1 MVRVEYID
9 GTSED
14 IEDILERKS
23 DAYRYA
29 QDTQVFYIETQ
40 NEIVTIPREFVK
52 SIRYMTV

>member
-14 IEDILERKS
+14 IEDIREEKG

-29 QDTQVFYIETQ
+29 SETQLFHIETRD
-40 NEIVTIPREFVK
+40 EIVTIPREFIK
-52 SIRYMTV
+52 SIRYLAV

>member
-14 IEDILERKS
+14 IEDILEEKS
-23 DAYRYA
+23 DAYRYVP
-29 QDTQVFYIETQ
+29 DTQLFHIETRD
-40 NEIVTIPREFVK
+40 EIVTIPREFVK